1 MDIFMDIMDNGLTII
16 YNLCEDGQTI
26 EEPCS
31 LNLNQGEGENSF
43 VPTFFPML
51 MFSTSGKVQR
61 HDQTKVLYS
70 VRPIPQVHNMYTE
83 ALKNFRAQRTGI
95 VAPTSAQVSKLRTVK

>member
-16 YNLCEDGQTI
+16 YNLCEDGRI

-31 LNLNQGEGENSF
+31 LQLSQSPDGQSF
-43 VPTFFPML
+43 SPTFFPML
-51 MFSTSGKVQR
+51 MFSTSGTIPR
-61 HDQTKVLYS
+61 HAAEKVLYS
-70 VRPIPQVHNMYTE
+70 VRPIPTVHNMYVE
-83 ALKNFRAQRTGI
+83 ALQNFRVQRTGI

>member
-1 MDIFMDIMDNGLTII
+1 MNIFMDIMENGLTII
-16 YNLCEDGQTI
+16 YNLCEDEQTI

-31 LNLNQGEGENSF
+31 LNLNQASDGQSF

-51 MFSTSGKVQR
+51 MFSDSGKVQR
-61 HDQTKVLYS
+61 HDQSKVLYS
-70 VRPIPQVHNMYTE
+70 VRPISSVHNMYVE
-83 ALKNFRAQRTGI
+83 ALQNFRAQRTGI